1 MKRYLPVALVF
12 CLLICGCDAASIRL
26 KEPVTFYYVQSDY
39 TADLSSPLGTE
50 QREAAGHRD
59 DLSYLLALYLMGPS
73 QENLVSP
80 LPAGTQIFSV
90 QETEPGIRITL
101 SDTTNQLTDGEFSLA
116 CACLTLSCL
125 NMTDAEVIT
134 ITSGKR
140 SVSMS
145 RNNLVLFDSGTP
157 AATEETT

>member
-12 CLLICGCDAASIRL
+12 CRLICGCDAASVRL

-116 CACLTLSCL
+116 CACLTLTCL

>member
-1 MKRYLPVALVF
+1 MKRYLPVLLMV
-12 CLLICGCDAASIRL
+12 CLLISGCDSTTVRI
-26 KEPVTFYYVQSDY
+26 KEPVTFYYVQADY
-39 TADLSSPLGTE
+39 TTDLSSPLGTE
-50 QREAAGHRD
+50 QREAAGHRE

-80 LPAGTQIFSV
+80 LPASTQIISV

-101 SDTTNQLTDGEFSLA
+101 SDTTRQLTEGEFSLA
-116 CACLTLSCL
+116 CACLTLTCL
-125 NMTDAEVIT
+125 DLTDAEVIT

-157 AATEETT
+157 ATTEETT